1 MTEKTKISNY
11 EKMKNQMAEEFLKY
25 DQEKMIQKF
34 FLEHD
39 EHNLFFHFLD
49 RKYRID
55 RQNGQIS
62 WSADSFQ
69 TETKA
74 DYNEAMT
81 IYDVL
86 CYSKEYCHPAHE
98 LANVGSLSR
107 VQGGNLA
114 KGSNF
119 FQNAGEFFDGKTDAL
134 ARACERLHGRKIPKG
149 DVGYEFDLFPFLL
162 VSLRFWESD
171 DEFPASLQILVDK
184 NILDYMHYETLMFA
198 ISHLLNR
205 LKEEL

>member
-34 FLEHD
+34 SLEHD

-119 FQNAGEFFDGKTDAL
+119 FQNAGEFFDGKTDDVKFQKATWDTNL
-134 ARACERLHGRKIPKG
+134 ICFLFSSSPFDSGNPTMNSPPACK
-149 DVGYEFDLFPFLL
+149 
-162 VSLRFWESD
+162 SW
-171 DEFPASLQILVDK
+171 
-184 NILDYMHYETLMFA
+184 
-198 ISHLLNR
+198 
-205 LKEEL
+205 